1 MATPLLQKGLG
12 LAGMLPQQQQYHL
25 PLGAGSG
32 PIQLPMPPQGALR
45 EISRDVITLT
55 MEIFQ
60 MTRATQLP
68 NGVTQ
73 SQAVYQ
79 DRFGKL
85 QEHLHPL
92 ALLLRKLRLLYERS
106 VEMTSDLQEE
116 LPRGRERRWS
126 PVRVEPCSPAVNPE
140 RQEVLEEIKIL
151 DQMNLLWDVNALL
164 TLRK

>member
-1 MATPLLQKGLG
+1 IATPLLHKGLG

-60 MTRATQLP
+60 ITRATQLP

-85 QEHLHPL
+85 QEHLHLL

-106 VEMTSDLQEE
+106 VEMTSHPYISLI
-116 LPRGRERRWS
+116 LIGFCVSWS
-126 PVRVEPCSPAVNPE
+126 HPQKMR
-140 RQEVLEEIKIL
+140 
-151 DQMNLLWDVNALL
+151 NLLWDVNALL